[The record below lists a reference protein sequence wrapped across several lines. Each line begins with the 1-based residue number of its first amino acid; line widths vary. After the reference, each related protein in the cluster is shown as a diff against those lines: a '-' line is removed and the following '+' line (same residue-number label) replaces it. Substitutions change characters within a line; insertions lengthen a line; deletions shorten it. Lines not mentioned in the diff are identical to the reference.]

1 MQMTC
6 LAFVTA
12 TLYLLVQPRPKSVA
26 DAKNLNQRGSKR
38 VTMLQCCAADTIEP
52 LNVRGN
58 KRVRL
63 FLWSTWLMLTFLCV
77 PFHTSKDLYF
87 CKIAPMC
94 CCKTQLLRNVLFVQ
108 CTMISKLL
116 QLYLAQTDTQPFILV
131 WLQAHSNI
139 FFGSLHL
146 LARKPCCTLYLC
158 YLWISYI
165 LMDMI

>member
-63 FLWSTWLMLTFLCV
+63 FLLSTWLMLTFLCV

-87 CKIAPMC
+87 CKIAPH
-94 CCKTQLLRNVLFVQ
+94 VL
-108 CTMISKLL
+108 LL
-116 QLYLAQTDTQPFILV
+116 QNTTFTKCPLCSMHHDIETPLAL
-131 WLQAHSNI
+131 LGSN
-139 FFGSLHL
+139 
-146 LARKPCCTLYLC
+146 
-158 YLWISYI
+158 
-165 LMDMI
+165 

>member
-1 MQMTC
+1 MLVRETWAINGFANGFLVFLPCRNGHDYRFEIDSLKVNLKSGSFTIDPGEKDVMQMTC

-38 VTMLQCCAADTIEP
+38 VTVLQCCAADTIEP

-94 CCKTQLLRNVLFVQ
+94 RCKTQLLRNVLFVQ

-116 QLYLAQTDTQPFILV
+116 
-131 WLQAHSNI
+131 
-139 FFGSLHL
+139 
-146 LARKPCCTLYLC
+146 
-158 YLWISYI
+158 
-165 LMDMI
+165 